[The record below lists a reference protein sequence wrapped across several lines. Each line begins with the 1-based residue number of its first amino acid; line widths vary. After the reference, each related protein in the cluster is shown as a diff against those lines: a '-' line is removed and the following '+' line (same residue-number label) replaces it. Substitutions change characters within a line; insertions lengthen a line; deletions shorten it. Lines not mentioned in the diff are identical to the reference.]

1 METRDYFRLEEEC
14 EFRFCKQGTCY
25 HLCTDENCPVI
36 FHNEDEFKIAM
47 NLVALLSVV
56 VPSVKI
62 LTFEIMSNHMHFA
75 LCGKLE
81 CIQSWFDKLV
91 LILKT
96 NPELAES
103 RDTIASLKAKMIA
116 VDGLENLRN
125 VIAYI
130 NRNGFVVNYG
140 CTPYSYPWGANRFFF
155 NPEAKARYDI
165 SKTKATMRCKRKM
178 FHSNLAD
185 NISEIY
191 VVDGFVSPL
200 CFCKID
206 LAESFFRS
214 AQHYFAKI
222 SRSIESSA
230 TIAKEIGESL
240 YYLDTELYS
249 IVAMKSSKEFGCKS
263 PAQLPSAA
271 KITVAKMMRYDYN
284 ASAKQIARILKMDIG
299 AVRRLFPGI

>member
-1 METRDYFRLEEEC
+1 METRDYYRLEEEC
-14 EFRFCKQGTCY
+14 EFRFRKQGVCY

-36 FHNEDEFKIAM
+36 FHNEQEFKIAM
-47 NLVALLSVV
+47 NLVALLAVIE
-56 VPSVKI
+56 PRVKI

-75 LCGKLE
+75 LCGERE
-81 CIQSWFDKLV
+81 CILDWFDRLV
-91 LILKT
+91 MVMKT
-96 NPELAES
+96 NPDLVES
-103 RDTIASLKAKMIA
+103 KHSIATLKAKVIP

-130 NRNGFVVNYG
+130 NRNGFVVDYG

-155 NPEAKARYDI
+155 NSEAKARYDI

-178 FHSNLAD
+178 FHSNLTD
-185 NISEIY
+185 NISDIY
-191 VVDGFVSPL
+191 VVDDYVSPL
-200 CFCKID
+200 CFCKIE

-222 SRSIESSA
+222 SRSVESSA

-249 IVAMKSSKEFGCKS
+249 IIAKKCSKEFGNNS
-263 PAQLPSAA
+263 PSQLPSTS
-271 KITVAKMMRYDYN
+271 KIAVAKTMRFEYN
-284 ASAKQIARILKMDIG
+284 ASAKQISRILKMDIG
-299 AVRRLFPGI
+299 AVRRLFPDI